1 MASYKNIKQYR
12 RKKKL
17 SSFAKKM
24 LIIIVILLVMAVVV
38 NILELFQNTAISSY
52 LQAPDSVSSVED
64 FPITYKS
71 EQMLDIFPFNDNLAV
86 LSTSAV
92 LVYNRNGNR
101 TYSFI
106 HGYTNPVIRI
116 GDKRVL
122 TYDKGGYKVRVDSS
136 SNNINEIKTDFTILT
151 AKIAENGNIVV
162 VTSHDKYACEV
173 TVYTNTLKQKLFV
186 YYGTNEFSDIAF
198 SPDSKQLA
206 AVSIVGLEGIISTEV
221 YLIDTTV
228 EDDAKTYTIKNLL
241 PLNVDFNGENH
252 IKIVG
257 NNKITTISVDSSEIT
272 SYSYKGAIEQ
282 FGTIGA
288 SETVVVTQNLTDR
301 NSTVTII
308 DPDGAAT
315 ASVSTDDEFLDM
327 YCGNNAIMVLTKS
340 SITYYDLQL
349 NVKNKLS
356 MRKSME
362 KVTFNGSYAFALGGD
377 TIERYDII

>member
-282 FGTIGA
+282 FGTIGE

-362 KVTFNGSYAFALGGD
+362 KVTFNGSYAFVLGGD